1 MKKFPNAFTI
11 MLLVILLAWGLT
23 FLIPSGSYQRIT
35 DPETERT
42 TVVPGSF
49 EYQETAPLDLLDL
62 FVAIPQGIIDRA
74 DVIVLI
80 LLIGGCFYLIE
91 KTGVLGQSLEALVR
105 RLKGRESLAI
115 VLLSLLF
122 ATAGATIGLQEEI
135 IALTPILL
143 LFGKSMGYRIPLTIA
158 MSFGTAIIAAAF
170 SPLNPFAVL
179 IAQKEADLPLLSAVG
194 FRTVAFFAV
203 LTLWIVYLL
212 YRARK
217 YPAEKMAMT
226 SSSEALGGRG
236 YAILGLTAG
245 VFVWVTVGILKW
257 DWGFNELSG
266 CFFALGITSGFIA
279 GMSLNRIGTV
289 FIDGFRE
296 MIFAGIIVGLAG
308 AITRILQDAVV
319 IDTLVQGLFYP
330 VESLP
335 KSLSVVGMLFG
346 QAILHLPVPSYS
358 GQAVLTMPILSPLS
372 DLVGIP
378 RQITVLAYQYGA
390 VLMDMITPTNG
401 ALMAIL
407 AVSGLNYKDWLRF
420 LWKPFVGLM
429 LLAAAVVLIGLFS
442 GVN

>member
-1 MKKFPNAFTI
+1 MKKFPNAFSI
-11 MLLVILLAWGLT
+11 MLLVIVLAWGLT
-23 FLIPSGSYQRIT
+23 FIIPSGSYRRIL
-35 DPETERT
+35 DPETGSL

-49 EYQETAPLDLLDL
+49 EYQQTAPLDVLDL

-91 KTGVLGQSLEALVR
+91 KTGVLGQGLQALVR
-105 RLKGRESLAI
+105 RLKGKESLAI
-115 VLLSLLF
+115 ILISLLF
-122 ATAGATIGLQEEI
+122 ATAGATIGLQEEV
-135 IALTPILL
+135 IALTPVLM

-158 MSFGTAIIAAAF
+158 MSFGSAVIAAAF

-179 IAQKEADLPLLSAVG
+179 IAQKEADIPLLSGSG
-194 FRTVAFFAV
+194 FRLAV
-203 LTLWIVYLL
+203 LLVVLAIWILYLM
-212 YRARK
+212 YFARK
-217 YPAEKMAMT
+217 YPAEKVTMD
-226 SSSEALGGRG
+226 SGGEPIRG
-236 YAILGLTAG
+236 RVYAILGLTVG
-245 VFVWVTVGILKW
+245 DFVWVTVGILKW
-257 DWGFNELSG
+257 GWEFNELSG
-266 CFFALGITSGFIA
+266 CFFALGIASGFIA

-289 FIDGFRE
+289 FIEGFRE
-296 MIFAGIIVGLAG
+296 MIFAGIVIGLAG
-308 AITRILQDAVV
+308 SITQVLQEATV

-335 KSLSVVGMLFG
+335 KSLSIVGMLLG

-358 GQAVLTMPILSPLS
+358 GQAVLTMPILAPLS

-378 RQITVLAYQYGA
+378 RQLTVLAYQYGA

-407 AVSGLNYKDWLRF
+407 TVSGLSYKDWFRF

-429 LLAAAVVLIGLFS
+429 LLAAGGLLVGLVTGLS
-442 GVN
+442 